1 MMMYHNPVLLNES
14 IFGLNINPS
23 GIYVDVTY
31 GGGGHS
37 QEILKNLN
45 SKGKLIA
52 FDQDQD
58 AIENKSND
66 RRLNLIKSNFKYL
79 NNFLNYFQIKE
90 IDGLLADF
98 GISSHQIDN
107 KNRGFSTRFNSEL
120 DMRMNK
126 TQKIDAKI
134 IINDYDEDQLEYI
147 FKNFGELKNYKK
159 VTEKIISE
167 RIKKSIDTTGD
178 LKKILAPLVK
188 VRDENKFLAQVFQ
201 SIRIE
206 VNDELEVIRTLLS
219 DSSKYIKKGGRLVC
233 ISYHSLEDRIVKKFI
248 QNGGYNDE
256 VPTDLYGN
264 KNFIFKKVGKM
275 ITPSS
280 EEIKLNNRSRSA
292 KLRIAEKIWET
303 FCPF

>member
-1 MMMYHNPVLLNES
+1 MYHNPVLLTES
-14 IFGLNINPS
+14 ISGLNINPS

-45 SKGKLIA
+45 SNGKLIA

-66 RRLNLIKSNFKYL
+66 SRLNLVKSNFKYL
-79 NNFLNYFQIKE
+79 NNFLNYFKINE

-120 DMRMNK
+120 DMRMNS
-126 TQKIDAKI
+126 TQKIDAKAVV
-134 IINDYDEDQLEYI
+134 NDYDKDQLEYI
-147 FKNFGELKNYKK
+147 FKNFGELRNYKK

-167 RIKKSIDTTGD
+167 RAKKSIDTTGD

-188 VRDENKFLAQVFQ
+188 VKDENKFLAQVFQ

-206 VNDELEVIRTLLS
+206 VNDELEVIRTLLRE
-219 DSSKYIKKGGRLVC
+219 SSKYIKKGGRLVC

-248 QNGGYNDE
+248 QNGGFNDE
-256 VPTDLYGN
+256 VTADLYGN
-264 KNFIFKKVGKM
+264 KNTVFKKVGKM
-275 ITPSS
+275 ITPSNQ
-280 EEIKLNNRSRSA
+280 EIKINNRSRSA
-292 KLRIAEKIWET
+292 KLRIAEKI
-303 FCPF
+303 

>member
-1 MMMYHNPVLLNES
+1 MMYHNPVLLNES
-14 IFGLNINPS
+14 ISGLNINPS
-23 GIYVDVTY
+23 GIYVDATY

-37 QEILKNLN
+37 QEILNNLN

-66 RRLNLIKSNFKYL
+66 SRLNLVKSNFKYL

-107 KNRGFSTRFNSEL
+107 KNRGFSIRFNSEL

-134 IINDYDEDQLEYI
+134 IINDYDRDQLEYI

-167 RIKKSIDTTGD
+167 RTKKSIDTTGD

-248 QNGGYNDE
+248 QNGGYNNE
-256 VPTDLYGN
+256 VESDFYGN
-264 KNFIFKKVGKM
+264 KNVIFKKIGKM

-292 KLRIAEKIWET
+292 KLRIAEKIWEI
-303 FCPF
+303 FYPF

>member
-1 MMMYHNPVLLNES
+1 MLWAIKQMMMYHNPVLLNES
-14 IFGLNINPS
+14 ISGLNINPS

-45 SKGKLIA
+45 SNGKLIA

-58 AIENKSND
+58 AIENKSD
-66 RRLNLIKSNFKYL
+66 DSRLNLVKSNFKYL
-79 NNFLNYFQIKE
+79 NNFLNYFKIEQ

-107 KNRGFSTRFNSEL
+107 KKRGFSTRFNSEL
-120 DMRMNK
+120 DMRMNS
-126 TQKIDAKI
+126 TQKVDAKI
-134 IINDYDEDQLEYI
+134 IINNYDKDQLEYI

-167 RIKKSIDTTGD
+167 RTKKSINTTGD

-188 VRDENKFLAQVFQ
+188 VKDENKFLAQVFQ

-206 VNDELEVIRTLLS
+206 VNDELEVIRTLLN

-248 QNGGYNDE
+248 QNGGFNDE
-256 VPTDLYGN
+256 VVSDLYGN
-264 KNFIFKKVGKM
+264 KNVIFKKVGKM

-292 KLRIAEKIWET
+292 KLRIAEKI
-303 FCPF
+303 

>member
-1 MMMYHNPVLLNES
+1 MYHNPVLLNES
-14 IFGLNINPS
+14 ISGLNINPS

-45 SKGKLIA
+45 SNGKLIA

-66 RRLNLIKSNFKYL
+66 SRLNLVKSNFKYL
-79 NNFLNYFQIKE
+79 NNFLNYFQINE

-120 DMRMNK
+120 DMRMNS

-134 IINDYDEDQLEYI
+134 IINDYDKDQLEYI

-159 VTEKIISE
+159 VTEKIIFE
-167 RIKKSIDTTGD
+167 RAKKSIDTTGD

-188 VRDENKFLAQVFQ
+188 VKDENRFLAQVFQ

-219 DSSKYIKKGGRLVC
+219 DSTKYIKKGGRLVC

-256 VPTDLYGN
+256 VPTDFYGK
-264 KNFIFKKVGKM
+264 KNLIFKKIGKM

-292 KLRIAEKIWET
+292 KLRIAEKI
-303 FCPF
+303 

>member
-1 MMMYHNPVLLNES
+1 MYHNPVLLNES
-14 IFGLNINPS
+14 ISGLNINPS

-66 RRLNLIKSNFKYL
+66 SRLNLVKSNFKYL
-79 NNFLNYFQIKE
+79 NNFLNYFKINE

-107 KNRGFSTRFNSEL
+107 KDRGFSTRFNSEL
-120 DMRMNK
+120 DMRMNS
-126 TQKIDAKI
+126 TQKIDAKA
-134 IINDYDEDQLEYI
+134 IINDYDKDQLEYI
-147 FKNFGELKNYKK
+147 FKNFGELRNYKK
-159 VTEKIISE
+159 VAKKIIYE
-167 RIKKSIDTTGD
+167 RAKRPIETTGD
-178 LKKILAPLVK
+178 LKKILSPLVK
-188 VRDENKFLAQVFQ
+188 VKDENKFLAQVFQ

-219 DSSKYIKKGGRLVC
+219 ESSKYIKKGGRLVC

-248 QNGGYNDE
+248 QNGGFNDE
-256 VPTDLYGN
+256 VTSDLYGN
-264 KNFIFKKVGKM
+264 KNTIFKKVGKM
-275 ITPSS
+275 ITPSNQ
-280 EEIKLNNRSRSA
+280 EIKINNRSRSA
-292 KLRIAEKIWET
+292 KLRIAEKIWKT
-303 FCPF
+303 FYHF

>member
-1 MMMYHNPVLLNES
+1 MMYHNPVLLNES
-14 IFGLNINPS
+14 ISGLNINPS

-45 SKGKLIA
+45 SSGKLIA

-66 RRLNLIKSNFKYL
+66 TRLNLVKSNFKYL
-79 NNFLNYFQIKE
+79 NNFLNYFKIKE

-120 DMRMNK
+120 DMRMNS
-126 TQKIDAKI
+126 TQKVDAKI
-134 IINDYDEDQLEYI
+134 IINDYDKDQLEYI
-147 FKNFGELKNYKK
+147 FKNFGELRNYKK

-167 RIKKSIDTTGD
+167 RVKKSIETTGD

-188 VRDENKFLAQVFQ
+188 VKDENKFLAQVFQ

-248 QNGGYNDE
+248 QNGGSNDE
-256 VPTDLYGN
+256 VTSDIYGN
-264 KNFIFKKVGKM
+264 KNIIFKKVGKM
-275 ITPSS
+275 ITPSNQ
-280 EEIKLNNRSRSA
+280 EIKINNRSRSA
-292 KLRIAEKIWET
+292 KLRIAEKI
-303 FCPF
+303 

>member
-1 MMMYHNPVLLNES
+1 MYHNPVLLNES
-14 IFGLNINPS
+14 ISGLNINPS
-23 GIYVDVTY
+23 GIYVDATY

-37 QEILKNLN
+37 QEILNNLN

-66 RRLNLIKSNFKYL
+66 SRLNLVKSNFKYL

-107 KNRGFSTRFNSEL
+107 KNRGFSIRFNSEL

-134 IINDYDEDQLEYI
+134 IINDYDRDQLEYI

-167 RIKKSIDTTGD
+167 RTKKSIDTTGD

-188 VRDENKFLAQVFQ
+188 ERDENKFLAQVFQ

-248 QNGGYNDE
+248 QNGGYNNE
-256 VPTDLYGN
+256 VESDFYGN
-264 KNFIFKKVGKM
+264 KNVIFKKIGKM

-292 KLRIAEKIWET
+292 KLRIAEKI
-303 FCPF
+303 

>member
-1 MMMYHNPVLLNES
+1 MYHNPVLLNES
-14 IFGLNINPS
+14 ISGLNINPS

-45 SKGKLIA
+45 ANGKLIA

-66 RRLNLIKSNFKYL
+66 SRLNLVKSNFKYL
-79 NNFLNYFQIKE
+79 NNFLNYFKINE

-107 KNRGFSTRFNSEL
+107 KNRGFSTRYNSKL
-120 DMRMNK
+120 DMRMNS
-126 TQKIDAKI
+126 TQKIDAKTI
-134 IINDYDEDQLEYI
+134 VNDYDKDQLEYI
-147 FKNFGELKNYKK
+147 FKNFGELRNYKK

-167 RIKKSIDTTGD
+167 RAKKSIETTGD
-178 LKKILAPLVK
+178 LKKILAPLVRVK
-188 VRDENKFLAQVFQ
+188 DENKFLAQVFQ

-219 DSSKYIKKGGRLVC
+219 ESSKYIKKGGRLVC

-248 QNGGYNDE
+248 QNGGFNDE
-256 VPTDLYGN
+256 VTSDLYGN
-264 KNFIFKKVGKM
+264 KNTIFKKVGKM
-275 ITPSS
+275 ITPSNQ
-280 EEIKLNNRSRSA
+280 EIKINNRSRSA
-292 KLRIAEKIWET
+292 KLRIAEKI
-303 FCPF
+303 

>member
-1 MMMYHNPVLLNES
+1 MYHNPVLLNES
-14 IFGLNINPS
+14 ISGLNINPS

-45 SKGKLIA
+45 SNGKLIA

-66 RRLNLIKSNFKYL
+66 SRLNLVKSNFKYL
-79 NNFLNYFQIKE
+79 NNFLNYFKINE

-107 KNRGFSTRFNSEL
+107 KNRGFSTRYNSKL
-120 DMRMNK
+120 DMRMNC
-126 TQKIDAKI
+126 TQKIDAKTI
-134 IINDYDEDQLEYI
+134 VNDYDKDQLEYI
-147 FKNFGELKNYKK
+147 FKNFGELRNYKK

-167 RIKKSIDTTGD
+167 RAKKSIETTGD
-178 LKKILAPLVK
+178 LKKILAPLVR
-188 VRDENKFLAQVFQ
+188 VTDENKFLAQVFQ

-219 DSSKYIKKGGRLVC
+219 ESSKYIKKGGRLVC

-248 QNGGYNDE
+248 QNGGFNDE
-256 VPTDLYGN
+256 VTSDLYGN
-264 KNFIFKKVGKM
+264 KNTIFKKVGKM
-275 ITPSS
+275 ITPSNQ
-280 EEIKLNNRSRSA
+280 EIKINNRSRSA
-292 KLRIAEKIWET
+292 KLRIAEKI
-303 FCPF
+303 

>member
-1 MMMYHNPVLLNES
+1 MMYHNPVLLNES
-14 IFGLNINPS
+14 ISGLNINPS

-45 SKGKLIA
+45 SNGKLIA

-66 RRLNLIKSNFKYL
+66 GRLNLVKSNFKYL

-107 KNRGFSTRFNSEL
+107 KERGFSTRFDSEL
-120 DMRMNK
+120 DMRMNS
-126 TQKIDAKI
+126 TQIINAKI
-134 IINDYDEDQLEYI
+134 IVNDYDKDQLEYI

-248 QNGGYNDE
+248 QNGGYNDK
-256 VPTDLYGN
+256 VVSDFYGN
-264 KNFIFKKVGKM
+264 KNVIFKKVGKM

>member
-1 MMMYHNPVLLNES
+1 MMYHNPVLLNES
-14 IFGLNINPS
+14 ISGLNINPS
-23 GIYVDVTY
+23 GIYVDATY

-37 QEILKNLN
+37 QEILNNLN

-167 RIKKSIDTTGD
+167 RTKKSIDTTGD

-248 QNGGYNDE
+248 QNGGYNNE
-256 VPTDLYGN
+256 VESDFYGN
-264 KNFIFKKVGKM
+264 KNVIFKKIGKM

-292 KLRIAEKIWET
+292 KLRIAEKI
-303 FCPF
+303 

>member
-1 MMMYHNPVLLNES
+1 MYHNPVLLNES
-14 IFGLNINPS
+14 ISGLNINPS

-45 SKGKLIA
+45 SNGKLIA
-52 FDQDQD
+52 FDQDHD
-58 AIENKSND
+58 AIENKLND
-66 RRLNLIKSNFKYL
+66 SRLNLVKSNFKYL
-79 NNFLNYFQIKE
+79 NNFLNYFKIEQ

-107 KNRGFSTRFNSEL
+107 NNRGFSTRFNSDL
-120 DMRMNK
+120 DMRMNSA
-126 TQKIDAKI
+126 QKINAKI
-134 IINDYDEDQLEYI
+134 IINDYDKDQLEFI
-147 FKNFGELKNYKK
+147 FKNYGELRNYKK
-159 VTEKIISE
+159 VTEKIITE

-188 VRDENKFLAQVFQ
+188 VKDENKFLAQVFQ

-219 DSSKYIKKGGRLVC
+219 DSTKYIKKGGRLVC

-256 VPTDLYGN
+256 VVSDLYGN
-264 KNFIFKKVGKM
+264 KNAIFKKVGKM
-275 ITPSS
+275 ITPSN

-292 KLRIAEKIWET
+292 KLRIAEKI
-303 FCPF
+303 

>member
-1 MMMYHNPVLLNES
+1 MYHNPVLLNES
-14 IFGLNINPS
+14 ISGLKINPS

-45 SKGKLIA
+45 SNGKLIA

-66 RRLNLIKSNFKYL
+66 SRLNLVKSNFKYL
-79 NNFLNYFQIKE
+79 NNFLNYFKIKE

-107 KNRGFSTRFNSEL
+107 MNRGFSTRFNSTL
-120 DMRMNK
+120 DMRMNS

-134 IINDYDEDQLEYI
+134 IVNDYDQDQLEYI
-147 FKNFGELKNYKK
+147 FKNFGELRNYKK
-159 VTEKIISE
+159 VTKKIISE
-167 RIKKSIDTTGD
+167 RAKKPIETTGD
-178 LKKILAPLVK
+178 LKKILTPLVK
-188 VRDENKFLAQVFQ
+188 VKDENKFLAQVFQ

-219 DSSKYIKKGGRLVC
+219 ESSKYIKKGGRLVC

-248 QNGGYNDE
+248 QNGGFNDE
-256 VPTDLYGN
+256 VSSDIYGN
-264 KNFIFKKVGKM
+264 KNTIFKKVGKM
-275 ITPSS
+275 ITPSNQ
-280 EEIKLNNRSRSA
+280 EIKKNNRSRSA
-292 KLRIAEKIWET
+292 KLRIAEKI
-303 FCPF
+303 

>member
-1 MMMYHNPVLLNES
+1 ME
-14 IFGLNINPS
+14 
-23 GIYVDVTY
+23 
-31 GGGGHS
+31 
-37 QEILKNLN
+37 KNLV
-45 SKGKLIA
+45 
-52 FDQDQD
+52 
-58 AIENKSND
+58 
-66 RRLNLIKSNFKYL
+66 KSNFKYL

-98 GISSHQIDN
+98 GISSHQINN

-120 DMRMNK
+120 DMRMNS

-134 IINDYDEDQLEYI
+134 IINDYDKDQLEYI

-167 RIKKSIDTTGD
+167 RTKKSIDTTGD

-248 QNGGYNDE
+248 QNGGYNNE
-256 VPTDLYGN
+256 VESDFYGN
-264 KNFIFKKVGKM
+264 KNVIFKKIGKM

-292 KLRIAEKIWET
+292 KLRIAEKI
-303 FCPF
+303 

>member
-1 MMMYHNPVLLNES
+1 MMYHNPVLLNES
-14 IFGLNINPS
+14 ISGLNINPS

-45 SKGKLIA
+45 SSGKLIA

-66 RRLNLIKSNFKYL
+66 TRLNLVKSNFKYL
-79 NNFLNYFQIKE
+79 NNFLNYFKIKE

-120 DMRMNK
+120 DMRMNS
-126 TQKIDAKI
+126 TQKVDAKI
-134 IINDYDEDQLEYI
+134 IINDYDKDQLEYI
-147 FKNFGELKNYKK
+147 FKNFGELRNYKK

-167 RIKKSIDTTGD
+167 RVKKSIETTGD

-188 VRDENKFLAQVFQ
+188 VKDENKFLAQVFQ

-248 QNGGYNDE
+248 QNGGSNDE
-256 VPTDLYGN
+256 VNSDIYGH
-264 KNFIFKKVGKM
+264 KNIIFKKVGKM
-275 ITPSS
+275 ITPSNQ
-280 EEIKLNNRSRSA
+280 EIKLNNRSRSA
-292 KLRIAEKIWET
+292 KLRIAEKI
-303 FCPF
+303 

>member
-1 MMMYHNPVLLNES
+1 MYHNPVLLNES
-14 IFGLNINPS
+14 ISGLNINPS

-37 QEILKNLN
+37 QEILKNLDSN
-45 SKGKLIA
+45 GKLIA

-66 RRLNLIKSNFKYL
+66 SRLNLVKSNFRYL

-98 GISSHQIDN
+98 GISSHQIDK
-107 KNRGFSTRFNSEL
+107 KNRGFSTRLNSDL
-120 DMRMNK
+120 DMRMNRN
-126 TQKIDAKI
+126 QKIDAKI
-134 IINDYDEDQLEYI
+134 IINDYDKDQLEYI

-167 RIKKSIDTTGD
+167 RTKRSIDTTGD

-188 VRDENKFLAQVFQ
+188 VKDENKFLAQVFQ

-219 DSSKYIKKGGRLVC
+219 DSSKFLKKGGRLVC

-256 VPTDLYGN
+256 VVSDFYGN
-264 KNFIFKKVGKM
+264 KNIIFKKVGKM

-292 KLRIAEKIWET
+292 KLRIAEKI
-303 FCPF
+303 

>member
-1 MMMYHNPVLLNES
+1 MYHNPVLLNES
-14 IFGLNINPS
+14 ISGLNINPS

-37 QEILKNLN
+37 QEILRNLN
-45 SKGKLIA
+45 SCGKLIA

-66 RRLNLIKSNFKYL
+66 SRLNLVKSNFKYL
-79 NNFLNYFQIKE
+79 NNFLNYFKINE

-120 DMRMNK
+120 DMRMSS
-126 TQKIDAKI
+126 TQKINAKAI
-134 IINDYDEDQLEYI
+134 VNDYDKDQLEYI
-147 FKNFGELKNYKK
+147 FKNFGELRNYKK

-167 RIKKSIDTTGD
+167 RAKKSIETTGD
-178 LKKILAPLVK
+178 LKKILAPLVRVK
-188 VRDENKFLAQVFQ
+188 DENKFLAQVFQ

-219 DSSKYIKKGGRLVC
+219 VSSKYIKKGGRLVC

-248 QNGGYNDE
+248 QNGGFNDE
-256 VPTDLYGN
+256 VTSDLYGN
-264 KNFIFKKVGKM
+264 KNTIFKKVGKM
-275 ITPSS
+275 ITPSNQ
-280 EEIKLNNRSRSA
+280 EIKINNRSRSA
-292 KLRIAEKIWET
+292 KLRIAEKI
-303 FCPF
+303 

>member
-1 MMMYHNPVLLNES
+1 MYHNPVLLNES
-14 IFGLNINPS
+14 ISGLNINPS

-45 SKGKLIA
+45 SNGKLIA

-66 RRLNLIKSNFKYL
+66 GRLNLVKSNFKYL

-107 KNRGFSTRFNSEL
+107 KKRGFSTRFNSEL
-120 DMRMNK
+120 DMRMNS
-126 TQKIDAKI
+126 TQIINAKI
-134 IINDYDEDQLEYI
+134 IVNDYDKDQLEYI

-167 RIKKSIDTTGD
+167 RTKKSIDTTGD

-292 KLRIAEKIWET
+292 KLRIAEKI
-303 FCPF
+303 

>member
-1 MMMYHNPVLLNES
+1 MMYHNPVLLNES
-14 IFGLNINPS
+14 ISGLNINPS

-45 SKGKLIA
+45 SNGKLIA

-58 AIENKSND
+58 AIENKLND
-66 RRLNLIKSNFKYL
+66 SRLNLVKSNFKYL

-120 DMRMNK
+120 DMRMNS

-134 IINDYDEDQLEYI
+134 IINDYDKDQLEYI

-159 VTEKIISE
+159 VTEKIIFE
-167 RIKKSIDTTGD
+167 RAKKSIDTTGD

-188 VRDENKFLAQVFQ
+188 AKDENRFLAQVFQ

-219 DSSKYIKKGGRLVC
+219 DSSKYIKKGGRIVC

-248 QNGGYNDE
+248 QNGGYNNQVESDF
-256 VPTDLYGN
+256 YGN
-264 KNFIFKKVGKM
+264 KNVIFKKIGKM

-292 KLRIAEKIWET
+292 KLRIAEKI
-303 FCPF
+303 

>member
-1 MMMYHNPVLLNES
+1 MYHNPVLLNES
-14 IFGLNINPS
+14 ISGLNINPS

-66 RRLNLIKSNFKYL
+66 RRLNLVKSNFKYL
-79 NNFLNYFQIKE
+79 NNFLNYFKINE

-107 KNRGFSTRFNSEL
+107 KDRGFSTRFNSEL
-120 DMRMNK
+120 DMRMNS
-126 TQKIDAKI
+126 TQKINAKAI
-134 IINDYDEDQLEYI
+134 VNDYDKDQLEYI

-159 VTEKIISE
+159 VTIKIISE
-167 RIKKSIDTTGD
+167 RAKKPIETTGE

-188 VRDENKFLAQVFQ
+188 VKDENKFLAQVFQ

-219 DSSKYIKKGGRLVC
+219 ESSKYIKKGGRLVC

-248 QNGGYNDE
+248 QNGGFNDE
-256 VPTDLYGN
+256 VTTDLYGN
-264 KNFIFKKVGKM
+264 KNTIFKKVGKM
-275 ITPSS
+275 ITPSNQ
-280 EEIKLNNRSRSA
+280 EIKINNRSRSA
-292 KLRIAEKIWET
+292 KLRIAEKI
-303 FCPF
+303 

>member
-1 MMMYHNPVLLNES
+1 MMYHNPVLLNES
-14 IFGLNINPS
+14 ISGLNINPS

-45 SKGKLIA
+45 SSGKLIA
-52 FDQDQD
+52 FDQDED
-58 AIENKSND
+58 AIKNKSND
-66 RRLNLIKSNFKYL
+66 TRLNLVKSNFKYL
-79 NNFLNYFQIKE
+79 NNFLNYFKIKE

-120 DMRMNK
+120 DMRMNS

-134 IINDYDEDQLEYI
+134 IVNDYDKDQLEYI
-147 FKNFGELKNYKK
+147 FKNFGELRNYKK

-167 RIKKSIDTTGD
+167 RVKKSIETTGD

-188 VRDENKFLAQVFQ
+188 VKDENKFLAQVFQ

-248 QNGGYNDE
+248 QNGGSNDE
-256 VPTDLYGN
+256 VNSDIYGN
-264 KNFIFKKVGKM
+264 KNIIFKKVGKM
-275 ITPSS
+275 ITPSNQ
-280 EEIKLNNRSRSA
+280 EIKINNRSRSA
-292 KLRIAEKIWET
+292 KLRIAEKI
-303 FCPF
+303 

>member
-1 MMMYHNPVLLNES
+1 MYHNPVLLNES
-14 IFGLNINPS
+14 ISGLNINPS

-45 SKGKLIA
+45 ANGKLIA

-66 RRLNLIKSNFKYL
+66 SRLNLVKSNFKYL
-79 NNFLNYFQIKE
+79 NNFLNYFKINE

-107 KNRGFSTRFNSEL
+107 KNRGFSTRFNSKL
-120 DMRMNK
+120 DMRMNS
-126 TQKIDAKI
+126 TQKIDAKAI
-134 IINDYDEDQLEYI
+134 VNDYDKDQLEYI
-147 FKNFGELKNYKK
+147 FKNFGELRNYKK

-167 RIKKSIDTTGD
+167 RAKKSIETTGD
-178 LKKILAPLVK
+178 LKKILAPLVRVK
-188 VRDENKFLAQVFQ
+188 DENKFLAQVFQ

-219 DSSKYIKKGGRLVC
+219 ESSKYIKKGGRLVC

-248 QNGGYNDE
+248 QNGGFNDE
-256 VPTDLYGN
+256 VTSDLYGN
-264 KNFIFKKVGKM
+264 KNTIFKKVGKM
-275 ITPSS
+275 ITPSNQ
-280 EEIKLNNRSRSA
+280 EIKINNRSRSA
-292 KLRIAEKIWET
+292 KLRIAEKI
-303 FCPF
+303 

>member
-1 MMMYHNPVLLNES
+1 MYHNPVLLNES
-14 IFGLNINPS
+14 ISGLNINPS

-37 QEILKNLN
+37 KEILKNLN
-45 SKGKLIA
+45 SNGKLIA

-66 RRLNLIKSNFKYL
+66 SRLNLVKSNFKYL
-79 NNFLNYFQIKE
+79 NNFLNYFQIEE

-120 DMRMNK
+120 DMRMNS

-134 IINDYDEDQLEYI
+134 IINDYDKDQLEYI

-159 VTEKIISE
+159 VTEKIIFE
-167 RIKKSIDTTGD
+167 RAKKSIDTTGD

-188 VRDENKFLAQVFQ
+188 SKDENRFLAQVFQ

-206 VNDELEVIRTLLS
+206 VNDELEVIITLLS
-219 DSSKYIKKGGRLVC
+219 DS
-233 ISYHSLEDRIVKKFI
+233 
-248 QNGGYNDE
+248 
-256 VPTDLYGN
+256 
-264 KNFIFKKVGKM
+264 
-275 ITPSS
+275 
-280 EEIKLNNRSRSA
+280 
-292 KLRIAEKIWET
+292 
-303 FCPF
+303 

>member
-1 MMMYHNPVLLNES
+1 MYHNPVLLNES
-14 IFGLNINPS
+14 ISGLKINPS

-45 SKGKLIA
+45 SNGKLIA

-66 RRLNLIKSNFKYL
+66 SRLNLVKSNFKYL
-79 NNFLNYFQIKE
+79 NNFLNYFKIKE

-107 KNRGFSTRFNSEL
+107 ENRGFSTRFNSEL
-120 DMRMNK
+120 DMRMNS
-126 TQKIDAKI
+126 TQKINAKI
-134 IINDYDEDQLEYI
+134 IVNDYDKDQLEYI
-147 FKNFGELKNYKK
+147 FKNFGELRNYRK

-167 RIKKSIDTTGD
+167 RVKKSIETTGD

-188 VRDENKFLAQVFQ
+188 VKDENKFLAQVFQ

-248 QNGGYNDE
+248 QNGGSNDE
-256 VPTDLYGN
+256 VTSDIYGN
-264 KNFIFKKVGKM
+264 KNIIFKKVGKM
-275 ITPSS
+275 ITPSHQ
-280 EEIKLNNRSRSA
+280 EIKLNNRSRSA
-292 KLRIAEKIWET
+292 KLRIAEKI
-303 FCPF
+303 

>member
-1 MMMYHNPVLLNES
+1 MYHNPVLLNES
-14 IFGLNINPS
+14 ISGLNINPS

-45 SKGKLIA
+45 SCGKLIA

-66 RRLNLIKSNFKYL
+66 TRLNLVKSNFKYL
-79 NNFLNYFQIKE
+79 NNFLNYFKIKE

-120 DMRMNK
+120 DMRMNS

-134 IINDYDEDQLEYI
+134 IVNDYDKDQLEYI
-147 FKNFGELKNYKK
+147 FKNFGELRNYKK

-167 RIKKSIDTTGD
+167 RVKKSIETTGD

-188 VRDENKFLAQVFQ
+188 VKDENKFLAQVFQ

-248 QNGGYNDE
+248 QNGGSNDE
-256 VPTDLYGN
+256 VTSDIYGN
-264 KNFIFKKVGKM
+264 KNIIFKKVGKM
-275 ITPSS
+275 ITPSNQ
-280 EEIKLNNRSRSA
+280 EIKINNRSRSA
-292 KLRIAEKIWET
+292 KLRIAEKI
-303 FCPF
+303 

>member
-1 MMMYHNPVLLNES
+1 MYHNPVLLNES
-14 IFGLNINPS
+14 ISGLNINPS
-23 GIYVDVTY
+23 GIYVDATY

-37 QEILKNLN
+37 QEILNNLN

-66 RRLNLIKSNFKYL
+66 SRLNLVKSNFKYL
-79 NNFLNYFQIKE
+79 NNFFNFFQIKE

-107 KNRGFSTRFNSEL
+107 KNRGFSIRFNSEL

-134 IINDYDEDQLEYI
+134 IINDYDRDQLEYI

-167 RIKKSIDTTGD
+167 RTKKSIDTTGD

-248 QNGGYNDE
+248 QNGGYNNE
-256 VPTDLYGN
+256 VESDFYGN
-264 KNFIFKKVGKM
+264 KNVIFKKIGKM

-292 KLRIAEKIWET
+292 KLRIAEKI
-303 FCPF
+303 

>member
-1 MMMYHNPVLLNES
+1 MYHNPVLLNES
-14 IFGLNINPS
+14 ISGLNINPS
-23 GIYVDVTY
+23 GIYVDATY

-37 QEILKNLN
+37 QEILNNLN

-66 RRLNLIKSNFKYL
+66 SRLNLVKSNFKYL

-107 KNRGFSTRFNSEL
+107 KNRGFSIRFNSEL

-134 IINDYDEDQLEYI
+134 IINDYDRDQLEYI

-167 RIKKSIDTTGD
+167 RTKKSIDTTGD

-201 SIRIE
+201 SIRVE

-248 QNGGYNDE
+248 QNGGYNNE
-256 VPTDLYGN
+256 VESDFYGN
-264 KNFIFKKVGKM
+264 KNVIFKKIGKM

-292 KLRIAEKIWET
+292 KLRIAEKI
-303 FCPF
+303 